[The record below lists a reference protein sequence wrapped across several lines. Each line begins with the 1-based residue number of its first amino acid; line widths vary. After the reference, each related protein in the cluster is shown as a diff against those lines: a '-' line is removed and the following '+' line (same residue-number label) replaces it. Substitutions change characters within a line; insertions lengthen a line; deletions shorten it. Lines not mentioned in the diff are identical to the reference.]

1 MPNVLLFEVR
11 KQILEDIAGDE
22 NRRRKNESIRRY
34 DIYKKRQVQYIK
46 ERLIQEYSLDTVSR
60 MRVISSIN
68 LAPRIVDKQAS
79 LYCHAPERTF
89 ATKSGA
95 KLTEP
100 QQDQVKALYSED
112 SFDEQA
118 KKSNKFFKLQNQ
130 CCLQIIPRD
139 GIIQTRVL
147 QPHQYDVI
155 PADGDPERAEGYV
168 INVYDRSLLFNTQ
181 FVADSASGSNYLPVG
196 YSDQINQLI
205 ADGDDSKKLTQR
217 FIWWTAEYNFVTDG
231 FGRIING
238 SDVISFQTQGDVAQ
252 ITNPIGT
259 LPFVDIA
266 SDKEYEFW
274 VRAGNDVVDFALDF
288 GVMLSDTAEI
298 NKLQGY
304 AQAVVY
310 SQEPPKDMIIG
321 PNRVLH
327 IQQNKDSE
335 LQPKFEFAQPGADL
349 SGSLQLLEN
358 YISLFLTSQGMDP
371 KMITGRGETNKFN
384 SGFERLLAMIDL
396 FEATADDISTYER
409 VEQAA
414 LDLKVKWSNLMQ
426 GRTIQAPGGMR
437 PLKPELLKS
446 TLPEDLIV
454 SVSYRKPEA
463 TQSKNEAEDSQ
474 IKLLENGLT
483 TRKRAIMSIHDVDE
497 KQAEALLEEI
507 DEESQVRD
515 PQTDQND
522 PDSPDPQNDPEM
534 DQPA

>member
-1 MPNVLLFEVR
+1 MPNVLLFETR

-34 DIYKKRQVQYIK
+34 DIYKKRQAQYIK
-46 ERLIQEYSLDTVSR
+46 QRLIEEYSVDTVQR

-79 LYCHAPERTF
+79 LYCHPPTRTF

-100 QQDQVKALYSED
+100 QEKQLKALYETD
-112 SFDEQA
+112 SFDIHA

-130 CCLQIIPRD
+130 AALQIIPRD

-155 PADGDPERAEGYV
+155 PADGDPEKAEGYV
-168 INVYDRSLLFNTQ
+168 VNVYDRSLLYNQQ
-181 FVADSASGSNYLPVG
+181 FVADQAAGSNYLPPG
-196 YSDQINQLI
+196 YSDEINQMI
-205 ADGDDSKKLTQR
+205 GDPNDSKKMSER
-217 FIWWTAEYNFVTDG
+217 FIWWTKDYNFVTDG

-238 SDVISFQTQGDVAQ
+238 ATVISFQTANEINQ
-252 ITNPIGT
+252 IRNPIGR

-266 SDKEYEFW
+266 DDKEYEFW
-274 VRAGNDVVDFALDF
+274 VRSGNDIVDFALDF
-288 GVMLSDTAEI
+288 GVLLSDTAEV

-321 PNRVLH
+321 PNRILH
-327 IQQNKDSE
+327 IQQNKDTE
-335 LQPKFEFAQPGADL
+335 LQPKFEFVNPNPDVAAA
-349 SGSLQLLEN
+349 LQLLEN
-358 YISLFLTSQGMDP
+358 YISLFLTTQGMDP

-396 FEATADDISTYER
+396 FEATADDMSTFDR
-409 VEQAA
+409 VEQES
-414 LDLKVKWSNLMQ
+414 LDLKVAWSNLMV
-426 GRTIQAPGGMR
+426 GKTVATPGSLQ
-437 PLKPELLKS
+437 PLNPELQQS
-446 TLPEDLIV
+446 TLPVDLTV
-454 SVSYRKPEA
+454 SVAYHKPQA
-463 TQSKNEAEDSQ
+463 TQSRVETEDSQ

-483 TRKRAIMSIHDVDE
+483 TRKKAVMKIHDVDE
-497 KQAEALLEEI
+497 SQAEQIISEI
-507 DEESQVRD
+507 DEDMVEPTDTPD
-515 PQTDQND
+515 PIDD
-522 PDSPDPQNDPEM
+522 PDPDQEDDP
-534 DQPA
+534 A